1 MTQTQDPIAAP
12 LQDEPVHSRER
23 SETPIAHD
31 APKANPASAEPKK
44 PASPVKKAVIALVIV
59 ALLGVGIA
67 KGVGAFQFGET
78 HVETDDAY
86 VTGDL
91 VNVSP
96 IISGTLAKLTVEAGD
111 VVKKGQLIGRL
122 DDSGPRA
129 VLQQAQASLQAAQS
143 QIPQAEHTL
152 TYTQQIT
159 DASVQHA
166 LAAIS
171 AQNAKTT
178 GAQQQVVLSADT
190 VRNQVRQAESQVAQA
205 RAQAAQAEAQAAQSD
220 AQVKTAEAGVVA
232 ARQGILTA
240 ERAANA
246 MTASI
251 EAAKANAERAAKDET
266 RYAQLVKQEAVTPQQ
281 YDTVHSTAQSTQAQ
295 LTAAKEQA
303 AQAASQVE
311 QARANVEQAKA
322 QWEAAKQ
329 QAVASHKQ
337 ADAAQ
342 QQVQVALAG
351 LGLAQGGKTQIAID
365 QSNVL
370 NNQQQNSQVKAD
382 LVNALAGNEQVAV
395 RRKQIDTYQAQI
407 QEAKAAMRSAQVTLD
422 DTNIYA
428 PCDGVVVKK
437 TANVGAA
444 LAPGQTILTIT
455 QGDRVWV
462 SANFKETQLT
472 QVRAGQKVEM
482 EVDSFPGKVFTGTVA
497 SINRATGAATTVLPP
512 DNATGNFTKVVQRIA
527 VKLYFEPSHA
537 GGKYANGK
545 DIAALRQ
552 GMSVVATIDTAHGG
566 N

>member
-1 MTQTQDPIAAP
+1 MTQTHDPNVASLP
-12 LQDEPVHSRER
+12 E
-23 SETPIAHD
+23 ETAE
-31 APKANPASAEPKK
+31 EPKK
-44 PASPVKKAVIALVIV
+44 PANPVQRAVISLIVV
-59 ALLGVGIA
+59 ALLAFGVV

-96 IISGTLAKLTVEAGD
+96 IISGTLAKLTVEEGD

-129 VLQQAQASLQAAQS
+129 TLEQAQASLQAAQS

-152 TYTQQIT
+152 TYTQQVT

-178 GAQQQVVLSADT
+178 GAQQQVVLSAET
-190 VRNQVRQAESQVAQA
+190 VRNQIRQAESQVAQA
-205 RAQAAQAEAQAAQSD
+205 RAQAAQAEAQAAQAD
-220 AQVKTAEAGVVA
+220 AQGKTAEAGVVSA
-232 ARQGILTA
+232 QQAVQTA
-240 ERAANA
+240 ERAAD
-246 MTASI
+246 
-251 EAAKANAERAAKDET
+251 AAKANIDAAQANAERAAKDET
-266 RYAQLVKQEAVTPQQ
+266 RYAALVKQEAVTPQQ
-281 YDTVHSTAQSTQAQ
+281 YDTAHSTALSTQAQ

-303 AQAASQVE
+303 AQAQSQVE
-311 QARANVEQAKA
+311 QARANVEQAQA

-329 QAVASHKQ
+329 QAVASHRQ

-351 LGLAQGGKTQIAID
+351 LGLAQSGKTQIAID

-370 NNQQQNSQVKAD
+370 NNQQQNSQVKSD

-395 RRKQIDTYQAQI
+395 RRKQIDTFTAQI
-407 QEAKAAMRSAQVTLD
+407 QQAKAAMRNAQVTLD
-422 DTNIYA
+422 DTCIYA

-444 LAPGQTILTIT
+444 LSPGQTILTIT

-462 SANFKETQLT
+462 DANFKETQLT
-472 QVRAGQKVEM
+472 QVRPGQKVDM
-482 EVDSFPGKVFTGTVA
+482 EVDTFPGKVFTGTVS

-512 DNATGNFTKVVQRIA
+512 DNSTGNFTKVVQRIT
-527 VKLYFEPSHA
+527 VKLYFVPSHA
-537 GGKYANGK
+537 GGKYATEK

-552 GMSVVATIDTAHGG
+552 GMSVVATIDTASGG

>member
-1 MTQTQDPIAAP
+1 MTQTHDSLAAP
-12 LQDEPVHSRER
+12 LQDEPAQRGEKQEAR
-23 SETPIAHD
+23 LAHD
-31 APKANPASAEPKK
+31 TSEAAPATPEPKQ
-44 PASPVKKAVIALVIV
+44 PASPVKKALFALVIV
-59 ALLGVGIA
+59 ALLGFGIT
-67 KGVGAFQFGET
+67 KGVRAFHFGET

-96 IISGTLAKLTVEAGD
+96 IISGTLAQLTVEAGD

-122 DDSGPRA
+122 NDSGPRA
-129 VLQQAQASLQAAQS
+129 MLQQAQASLLAAQS

-152 TYTQQIT
+152 VYTQQIT

-178 GAQQQVVLSADT
+178 GAQQQVVLSAET

-220 AQVKTAEAGVVA
+220 AQIKTVEAGVVS
-232 ARQGILTA
+232 ARQAIQTA
-240 ERAANA
+240 ERGANA
-246 MTASI
+246 ATASI
-251 EAAKANAERAAKDET
+251 AAAQSNADRAAKDET
-266 RYAQLVKQEAVTPQQ
+266 RYALLVKQEAVTPQQ
-281 YDTVHSTAQSTQAQ
+281 YDTVHATAQSTQAQ
-295 LTAAKEQA
+295 LTAAKEEA
-303 AQAASQVE
+303 AQAVSQVE

-337 ADAAQ
+337 ADAAR
-342 QQVQVALAG
+342 QQVQVAQAG
-351 LGLAQGGKTQIAID
+351 LGLAASGKTQIAID
-365 QSNVL
+365 QSKVL
-370 NNQQQNSQVKAD
+370 DNQQQNGQVKAD

-407 QEAKAAMRSAQVTLD
+407 QEAKAAQRNAQVTLD

-444 LAPGQTILTIT
+444 LSPGQTILTIT

-472 QVRAGQKVEM
+472 QVRPGQKVEM
-482 EVDSFPGKVFTGTVA
+482 EVDSFPGKVFTGTVS
-497 SINRATGAATTVLPP
+497 SISRATGATTTVLPP
-512 DNATGNFTKVVQRIA
+512 DNSTGNFTKVVQRIA
-527 VKLYFEPSHA
+527 VKLFFEPSHA
-537 GGKYANGK
+537 GGKYATEK